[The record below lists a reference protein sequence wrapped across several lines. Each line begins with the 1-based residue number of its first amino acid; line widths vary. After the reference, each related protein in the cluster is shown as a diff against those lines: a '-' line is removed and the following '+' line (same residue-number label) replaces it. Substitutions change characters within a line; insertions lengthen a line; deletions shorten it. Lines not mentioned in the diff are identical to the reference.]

1 MERIRNFS
9 IIAHVDHGKS
19 TLADRFISRCQ
30 GLSEREMT
38 EQVLDSMDLERER
51 GITIKAQTATLD
63 YRRAAGDDAWML
75 NLIDTPGHADFAYEV
90 SRSLGACEGALLV
103 VDAAQGVQAQTLAN
117 CYKAVELGLEVVPV
131 VNKIDLPLADVD
143 RVAGEIRDIIG
154 LDTADLLHCSAKTGA
169 GVEEVLDAVVDRI
182 RPPAGAPA
190 AELQALVIDSYFDA
204 YAGVVVIVR
213 IVNGELRPADR
224 IRFMAT
230 GSERPISELGRLTPR
245 PRPAERLGCGEVGYV
260 IAGLKDIAAA
270 KVGDTITTAAAPASE
285 PLPGFRMAKPQ
296 LYASF
301 FPLEAD
307 LFPQLQDAFDRLK
320 LNDAAL
326 ELETE
331 SSAAF
336 GKGIKCGFLGMLHM
350 EIVQERLAREHNV
363 GSIITAPGVAH
374 EVVLTDGSTCVVRA
388 AHELPPPQRVAEI
401 REPLAD
407 VTIIAAGEYLGAIMQ
422 LCIARRGVQAGLEQA
437 GAQAVSR
444 WRMPLADLVT
454 GFIDDLQSAT
464 RGYASLDYE
473 LAGTERADIVR
484 VDILVNEEIVPALS
498 LLVPREQASRR
509 GRALLKRLAD
519 SIPRQQFQ
527 VPLQAVIGGKIIAR
541 ENVKALRKNVLSKCY
556 GGDVTRK
563 KKLLERQ
570 KKGKRRMRM
579 FGNVEIPQEA
589 FLAVLQQD
597 GNSDG

>member
-30 GLSEREMT
+30 GLSDREMT

-63 YRRAAGDDAWML
+63 YRRADGESFML

-90 SRSLGACEGALLV
+90 SRSLYACEGALLV

-117 CYKAVELGLEVVPV
+117 CYKAVEQGLEIVPV
-131 VNKIDLPLADVD
+131 VNKIDLPVADVG
-143 RVAGEIRDIIG
+143 RVAGEIRDIVG
-154 LDTADLLHCSAKTGA
+154 LSIDGLLRCSAKTGE
-169 GVEEVLDAVVDRI
+169 GVDDVLDAIAGRI
-182 RPPAGAPA
+182 PPPAGDPDGA
-190 AELQALVIDSYFDA
+190 LQALVADSYFDP
-204 YAGVVVIVR
+204 YAGVVIVVR
-213 IVNGELRPADR
+213 VVNGTLRSHDR
-224 IRFMAT
+224 VRFMAT
-230 GSERPISELGRLTPR
+230 GAERPVTELGRFTPR
-245 PRPAERLGCGEVGYV
+245 RRPAAALGCGEVGYV
-260 IAGLKDIAAA
+260 IAGVKDIAAA
-270 KVGDTITTAAAPASE
+270 RVGDTMTLAAAPAPA
-285 PLPGFRMAKPQ
+285 PLPGFRTAKPQ

-307 LFPQLQDAFDRLK
+307 LFGQLKDAFERLK

-331 SSAAF
+331 NSVAF
-336 GKGIKCGFLGMLHM
+336 GQGIKCGFLGMLHM

-374 EVVLTDGSTCVVRA
+374 EVALTDGGQRMVRA
-388 AHELPPPQRVAEI
+388 AYELPPPERVAAI
-401 REPLAD
+401 REPVAD
-407 VTIIAAGEYLGAIMQ
+407 VTIIAAAEHVGAVMQ
-422 LCIARRGVQAGLEQA
+422 LCIARRGVQQGLEQT
-437 GAQAVSR
+437 GAQSVSR
-444 WRMPLADLVT
+444 WRMPLAELVT

-473 LAGTERADIVR
+473 LAGYEHADIAR
-484 VDILVNEEIVPALS
+484 VDILVNEEKVPALAM
-498 LLVPREQASRR
+498 LVPRSQAERR
-509 GRALLKRLAD
+509 GRELLKRLAG

-541 ENVKALRKNVLSKCY
+541 ENLKALRKNVLSKCY

-570 KKGKRRMRM
+570 KKGKKRMRM
-579 FGNVEIPQEA
+579 FGSVEIPQEA
-589 FLAVLQQD
+589 FLAVLQKD
-597 GNSDG
+597 AKSDG